1 MTQQRKPQES
11 KHSTKPTTPT
21 RAPTFL
27 RAPETI
33 QEQLALGELAAQALK
48 NPAMQYA
55 QSLVVQSL
63 QNEWLESAPEE
74 KARRDGLYWTNRGM
88 AEYIGMLNG
97 FIQHAQHVQSQ
108 QENL

>member
-1 MTQQRKPQES
+1 MTQKHKRPEQRRSIRRTP
-11 KHSTKPTTPT
+11 STQMPSFL
-21 RAPTFL
+21 AP
-27 RAPETI
+27 PETI

-74 KARRDGLYWTNRGM
+74 KTKRDGLYWTNRGM
-88 AEYIGMLNG
+88 AEYLGMLNG
-97 FIQHAQHVQSQ
+97 FIQHAQNLQAQ